1 MTLNDQKPAPST
13 RLKELLA
20 KALIDEALRERLLG
34 QPEAVAREFNLS
46 LQETQAVARLDRRTI
61 EQAVGRVREG

>member
-1 MTLNDQKPAPST
+1 MTLNDPKPAPSA